1 MFCVPDI
8 DAVGDES
15 SASTIIAVAGER
27 LVKVPAT
34 FVAMASRRKCLPT
47 TELSGEYVNEVAP
60 ATSWQV
66 LTIVGEVHIFHW

>member
-1 MFCVPDI
+1 VFCVPDI

-15 SASTIIAVAGER
+15 STSTIIAVAGER

-47 TELSGEYVNEVAP
+47 TELSGE
-60 ATSWQV
+60 
-66 LTIVGEVHIFHW
+66 